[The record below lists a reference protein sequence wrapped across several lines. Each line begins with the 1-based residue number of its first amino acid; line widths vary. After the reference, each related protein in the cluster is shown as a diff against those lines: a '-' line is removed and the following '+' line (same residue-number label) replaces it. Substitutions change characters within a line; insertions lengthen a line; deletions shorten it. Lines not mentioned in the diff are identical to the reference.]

1 MWTIA
6 GVVSSCMCDGGPH
19 GADELVVRDS
29 LHIGPCEHANF
40 CSSLLRELVIC
51 VGMRSYCATH
61 AATIGSANGRT
72 GVADHAVA
80 ARCDS
85 GALHVQ
91 SAWWE
96 QSCVQRCVAQ
106 GAYPTWMTWLCTTH
120 RLLQQLHLWRT
131 MLLQRGMILGAWMV
145 CLRPTP
151 RSLFSSHWKA
161 ADGTALSSFARRTA
175 RSVTLQSAHLSCA
188 RRVALTDV

>member
-1 MWTIA
+1 
-6 GVVSSCMCDGGPH
+6 MCDGGPH
-19 GADELVVRDS
+19 GADELVVGDS
-29 LHIGPCEHANF
+29 LHIDPCEHADF

-51 VGMRSYCATH
+51 VGIPATSQH
-61 AATIGSANGRT
+61 MQPRL
-72 GVADHAVA
+72 A
-80 ARCDS
+80 ARMGVQVWQTMRLQHGVTM

-151 RSLFSSHWKA
+151 RSLVSSHWKA
-161 ADGTALSSFARRTA
+161 ADGTALSSFACRTA

-188 RRVALTDV
+188 RRVAHSDV